1 MRSIS
6 LDEYEAELN
15 SRPLYLKLWHRVR
28 WQTISFFDVKQHA
41 REVRW
46 FIQRGRRGYS
56 DCDWYDMHSY
66 LCSII
71 LPMLRTMREKY
82 MSYPGYGKASTSEK
96 WEALLDEMI
105 EGWEAADRIV
115 NDAYFDMSDSVSDW
129 MAMRQT
135 DISIFNEKSKVF
147 SKWFLDLW
155 D

>member
-1 MRSIS
+1 MIS
-6 LDEYEAELN
+6 NSLEEMEEELN

-41 REVRW
+41 REVRR
-46 FIQRGRRGYS
+46 FIQRGRRGYA

-71 LPMLRTMREKY
+71 LPMLRTMREKH
-82 MSYPGYGKASTSEK
+82 MTYPGYGKASTPEK

-105 EGWEAADRIV
+105 EGWEAAARMIALDYPDGTI
-115 NDAYFDMSDSVSDW
+115 NESFKADNK
-129 MAMRQT
+129 
-135 DISIFNEKSKVF
+135 IFKTKSKVF
-147 SKWFLDLW
+147 SEWFLHLW

>member
-1 MRSIS
+1 METIN
-6 LDEYEAELN
+6 LDELEAELN
-15 SRPLYLKLWHRVR
+15 SRPLYLKLFDRV
-28 WQTISFFDVKQHA
+28 WYQTISFLDFKQHA
-41 REVRW
+41 REIRW
-46 FIQRGRRGYS
+46 FIQRGKRGYA

-66 LCSII
+66 MCGII
-71 LPMLRTMREKY
+71 LPMLRTMRERH
-82 MSYPGYGKASTSEK
+82 MTYPCYGKVSTPEK

-115 NDAYFDMSDSVSDW
+115 NDAYFDMSDSVAVW